1 MDNYS
6 GIGDGSEKFQM
17 YEKYSVDR
25 VEIYVV
31 QHKLITFFYFSMRWE
46 IYNVILWEHS
56 AFHWKFHNR
65 RIETM

>member
-31 QHKLITFFYFSMRWE
+31 QHKLITFFYFSMR
-46 IYNVILWEHS
+46 
-56 AFHWKFHNR
+56 
-65 RIETM
+65 